1 MTLYNMRII
10 IKNMV
15 IILAYNQK
23 INYNV
28 RIIIKIRT
36 NIHAHNLGGDYDI
49 KKKNI

>member
-1 MTLYNMRII
+1 MRII
-10 IKNMV
+10 IKNRV

-28 RIIIKIRT
+28 RIIIKLELIYMRIIWR
-36 NIHAHNLGGDYDI
+36 NDDI

>member
-1 MTLYNMRII
+1 MRII

-28 RIIIKIRT
+28 RIIIKNRT
-36 NIHAHNLGGDYDI
+36 NIYAHNLGGGP
-49 KKKNI
+49 

>member
-1 MTLYNMRII
+1 MRII

-36 NIHAHNLGGDYDI
+36 NIYAHNLGRSHDI

>member
-1 MTLYNMRII
+1 MRII
-10 IKNMV
+10 IINMV

-36 NIHAHNLGGDYDI
+36 NIYAHNLGEQ
-49 KKKNI
+49 

>member
-1 MTLYNMRII
+1 MTVYNMRII
-10 IKNMV
+10 IKDRV

-36 NIHAHNLGGDYDI
+36 NIYAYNLEEP
-49 KKKNI
+49 

>member
-1 MTLYNMRII
+1 MRII
-10 IKNMV
+10 IKIRV

-36 NIHAHNLGGDYDI
+36 NIYAHNLEEP
-49 KKKNI
+49 

>member
-1 MTLYNMRII
+1 MRII

-36 NIHAHNLGGDYDI
+36 NIYAHNLGGDHDI

>member
-1 MTLYNMRII
+1 MRII

-36 NIHAHNLGGDYDI
+36 NIYAHNLGGGNHDI